1 MELIRKS
8 YPALINCT
16 YLNTAAC
23 GLISDATLRSSQS
36 FNADFISK
44 GSLAPEH
51 WMLNEWEPTRKE
63 VAEFIS
69 AKVSE
74 TALVPN
80 FSFAYNS
87 LLETIGKK
95 KVLVYENDYPS
106 LLLPLQL
113 KGFDIHTF
121 SAIDNFSFDY
131 DIIEKHLIEDDIEF
145 IIISHVQYRTG
156 YKADLE
162 QLGSICERNG
172 VHIIVDATQSAG
184 AVKIN
189 FTATK
194 IDALI
199 WSNYKWM
206 NGGLGTGTLCIKDD
220 FLKKFEPKIGGYGS
234 YELENGSFVYQPSIK
249 SFQPSHPNVP
259 GYEALRN
266 AIREKTELGIQSIE
280 KRNAELLQ
288 YLLSELDQKKRKI
301 IGDFSVKNRAGFFC
315 MPYTAEQY
323 EVLKKN
329 NTVVTFREGTI
340 RVGVH
345 FYNNV
350 EDVNRFL
357 EVV

>member
-8 YPALINCT
+8 YPSLSNHT

-23 GLISDATLRSSQS
+23 GLISDATLSSMQS
-36 FNADFISK
+36 FNADYISN
-44 GSLAPEH
+44 GSLAPEN
-51 WMLNEWEPTRKE
+51 WMMNEWEPTRKE
-63 VAEFIS
+63 VADFMG

-87 LLETIGKK
+87 LLETIGKQ
-95 KVLVYENDYPS
+95 KVLVFENDYPS

-121 SAIDNFSFDY
+121 LGIGNFSFNY
-131 DIIEKHLIEDDIEF
+131 DGIEKHLIEDGIELLV
-145 IIISHVQYRTG
+145 ISHVQYRTG

-162 QLGSICERNG
+162 QLGAICERNG
-172 VHIIVDATQSAG
+172 VHLFVDATQSAG
-184 AVKIN
+184 AVEIN
-189 FTATK
+189 FSTSK

-206 NGGLGTGTLCIKDD
+206 NGGLGSGTICIKDD

-234 YELENGSFVYQPSIK
+234 YELENGAFVYHPSIK

-259 GYEALRN
+259 GYEGLRS
-266 AIREKTELGIQSIE
+266 AIREKTLIGIQSIE
-280 KRNAELLQ
+280 KQNADLLQ
-288 YLLSELDQKKRKI
+288 YLLRSLEQKKIKI
-301 IGDFSVKNRAGFFC
+301 IGDYSVKNRAGYFC

-323 EVLKKN
+323 EDLKQN
-329 NTVVTFREGTI
+329 NIIVTFREGTI

-345 FYNNV
+345 FYNNE

-357 EVV
+357 EFV

>member
-1 MELIRKS
+1 MERNN
-8 YPALINCT
+8 YPALLDCT
-16 YLNTAAC
+16 YLNTATC
-23 GLISDATLRSSQS
+23 GLISNATLKSMET
-36 FNADFISK
+36 FNTSFISK
-44 GSLAPEH
+44 GSQAVEH
-51 WMLNEWEPTRKE
+51 WMVNEWEPTRQE
-63 VAEFIS
+63 MADFMG

-74 TALVPN
+74 IALVPN
-80 FSFAYNS
+80 FSFTYNA

-131 DIIEKHLIEDDIEF
+131 DGIEKNIIDDEIEF

-184 AVKIN
+184 AVEIN
-189 FTATK
+189 FTATN

-259 GYEALRN
+259 GYEGLRS
-266 AIREKTELGIQSIE
+266 AIREKAPIGIQSIE
-280 KRNAELLQ
+280 KQNAELLQ
-288 YLLSELDQKKRKI
+288 YLLSGLEQKNRKI
-301 IGDFSVKNRAGFFC
+301 IGDYSVKNRAGYFC
-315 MPYTAEQY
+315 MPYTADQY
-323 EVLKKN
+323 ETLKQHN
-329 NTVVTFREGTI
+329 IVVTFREGTI

-345 FYNNV
+345 FYNNK

-357 EVV
+357 EFV